1 MRSLIERM
9 IQQALSSHVEHL
21 AGVGDA
27 LNEVQRQLSNM
38 IRVGVLTSVDPAQ
51 GRCRVQHGEC
61 LSPWVRYF
69 MPAAGEVKQSRHP
82 SVGEQC
88 LLFNYGGGD
97 SSAQT
102 MALCGLPCDGFPLA
116 SVEGHISATEYPDGL
131 RYQHD
136 SQRKVTEI
144 QYSDGL
150 LHQHDASKKV
160 TVTRYSDGS
169 LHQHDAS
176 KKVTLTRYSDGA
188 LQQYDATAQQMQCQV
203 ASSSIVMDPMSI
215 TLMAG
220 GSMLRVDAAG
230 ITLNGAMV
238 THAGINIGNT
248 HVHPNVQ
255 KGIAKTDPPEG

>member
-38 IRVGVLTSVDPAQ
+38 IRVGVLSAVEPAQ
-51 GRCRVQHGEC
+51 GRCRVKHGDC

-69 MPAAGEVKQSRHP
+69 MPAAGDVRQARHP

-88 LLFNYGGGD
+88 LLLNYGGGD

-102 MALCGLPCDGFPLA
+102 MALCGLPSDGFPLA
-116 SVEGHISATEYPDGL
+116 SVEGHVSATEYPDGL

-136 SQRKVTEI
+136 SQRKVTDI
-144 QYSDGL
+144 HYSDGT
-150 LHQHDASKKV
+150 LHQHDA
-160 TVTRYSDGS
+160 D
-169 LHQHDAS
+169 
-176 KKVTLTRYSDGA
+176 KKVTLTRFSDGA
-188 LQQYDATAQQMQCQV
+188 IQQYDAAAQQMLCQV
-203 ASSSIVMDPMSI
+203 TSSSIVMDPMSI
-215 TLMAG
+215 TLTAG

-230 ITLNGAMV
+230 ITLNGPMV
-238 THAGINIGNT
+238 THAGINIGNS

-255 KGIAKTDPPEG
+255 KGVAKTDPPEG